1 MSISVAMLSM
11 AAAERF
17 TFDNEHTSTITT
29 EGENEYTAPCK
40 EDPRHMLEI
49 LLEHVV
55 LLDNTTSS
63 RLIAKIAWKRESDQP
78 TWLPTSLHWKK

>member
-11 AAAERF
+11 AAAWNLSSSRDCRAQKGSHL
-17 TFDNEHTSTITT
+17 DNEHTSTITT

-55 LLDNTTSS
+55 LLDNTTSEAQSPLSQPS
-63 RLIAKIAWKRESDQP
+63 RC
-78 TWLPTSLHWKK
+78 